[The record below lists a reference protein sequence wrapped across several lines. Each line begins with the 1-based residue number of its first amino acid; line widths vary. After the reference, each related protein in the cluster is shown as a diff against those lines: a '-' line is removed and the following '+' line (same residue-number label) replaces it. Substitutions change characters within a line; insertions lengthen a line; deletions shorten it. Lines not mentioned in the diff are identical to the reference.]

1 MPEIPNTND
10 TPLIRTDF
18 SDEVV
23 WKQLVESAS
32 EPSEEGFLANL
43 HFISER
49 EFEGVAAEEL
59 GRWAAGTNH
68 AVLFVADQ
76 VTMTHPECPVICV
89 DVLAPN
95 RMFRVIPSELWS
107 AENNL
112 SIANMDFDE
121 FADSATDDGIFRG
134 F

>member
-1 MPEIPNTND
+1 MPDIPNTND

-18 SDEVV
+18 SDDAA
-23 WKQLVESAS
+23 WKQLIESARK
-32 EPSEEGFLANL
+32 PSEDGFLANL

-49 EFEGVAAEEL
+49 DFEGVAAEEL
-59 GRWAAGTNH
+59 GRSSAGTNH

-89 DVLAPN
+89 NVFAPE

-112 SIANMDFDE
+112 SLANMDFDE
-121 FADSATDDGIFRG
+121 FADSAAKDGIYRG